1 MIRDRKKKMRA
12 WFVAGFGLG
21 ALAGLVVAPRS
32 GNETREAI
40 ASGVDRGQ
48 KYVVSLGRNARKR
61 MNDIAESGR
70 KIFAR
75 KKKRVSSI
83 LCEKPPLYSLTGF
96 RRRFP
101 K

>member
-1 MIRDRKKKMRA
+1 MIHDRKKKMSA

-21 ALAGLVVAPRS
+21 SLAGLVVAPRS
-32 GNETREAI
+32 GRETREAV

-61 MNDIAESGR
+61 LNDMAESGR
-70 KIFAR
+70 KMFAR

-83 LCEKPPLYSLTGF
+83 PETTRRTRESDALRTGTQ
-96 RRRFP
+96 
-101 K
+101 